1 MQVEDI
7 TDGDIKEYSIY
18 HDSGMYRLSVSG
30 SEVYAV
36 EITEG
41 QETPVQNP
49 EFIQALCEATLDY
62 EGKKFW

>member
-30 SEVYAV
+30 SEVHAV

-41 QETPVQNP
+41 QETPVQNV
-49 EFIQALCEATLDY
+49 EFIDELCDAVLGY
-62 EGKKFW
+62 ESEMA